1 MVPPEGEESKEGR
14 LAQYI
19 GVGCFTAVTGFFS
32 CAMIAVL
39 VARIVGTVT
48 RCTPPAGL
56 PACDWYYYAGVGGLL
71 GATVLPVIVLRI
83 LRRGGSGSESESDKE
98 GS

>member
-1 MVPPEGEESKEGR
+1 VSGQASEESKEGR

-39 VARIVGTVT
+39 VARIVGTVR
-48 RCTPPAGL
+48 RCTPPDGL
-56 PACDWYYYAGVGGLL
+56 PACDWYYFAAAGGVL
-71 GATVLPVIVLRI
+71 GATILPFVVLRK
-83 LRRGGSGSESESDKE
+83 LRGKGGTRSETERS
-98 GS
+98 